1 MITNRTYTVEPWRVR
16 ETALNLD
23 LLAQSESVFALSNG
37 HVGWRGNLDEG
48 EPHGLPGSYLNGVYE
63 LHPLPYAEAGYG
75 YPESGQT
82 VINVT
87 NGKLLRLLVDDEPF
101 DLRYGRLGRHER
113 TLDLRRGVLE
123 RTCEWTSPAGTT
135 VRVRSTRLVSLTQRA
150 IAAVEYEVEP
160 VDTRTR
166 VVIQSELVANESLP
180 SSDGDPRAA
189 QALQSPLEPEEDLAM
204 GSRLRLV
211 HRTRRSG
218 LRVAVAA
225 DHVVDA
231 PGEITTS
238 SESNTDVS
246 RLTITSVLDPG
257 QRLRVQK
264 TVAHGWSGARSRPAM
279 SDQVEAAL
287 AAAAHGGWDGLVAEQ
302 RDYLDDFWARADV
315 EVHGDEE
322 IQQAVR
328 FALFH
333 VLQAG
338 ARAEQRAI
346 PAKGL
351 TGSGYDGHAFWDT
364 EMFVL
369 PLLTY
374 TAPKAVAEALRWRQA
389 TLPAARDRATQ
400 LGLRGAAFPW
410 RTIDGSE
417 GSAYWPAGTAAFHVP
432 PTSRTPR
439 CATRRRPATSTSS
452 ARPPWNSWWRRPG
465 CGARWATTTTTR
477 LPHRRH
483 HRAGRVQR
491 RRRRQHVHQPHGARN
506 LLAAADVCERHPEE
520 ATGLGVDE
528 EESAAWRDAAEAV
541 HIPYNEEIGVHEQHA
556 GFTRHQRWDFANT
569 GADQYPLMLHFPY
582 FDVYRKQVV
591 KQSDLVLAMYTCGSW
606 FDAHCDD
613 DQMAANFAYYEPL
626 TVRDSS
632 LSACCQAVVA
642 AQTGHLRLAYD
653 YATEAALMDLADL
666 EHNTRDGLHIASLA
680 GTWMA
685 LVAGFG
691 GTRRDGD
698 SLRFTPRLPE
708 KFSRLA
714 FRLQFRGRCLQV
726 EIGPDRASYSLL
738 GGPPLTIHHHGSEVR
753 VDGAEPVTLGIS
765 APKWR
770 PTPEQPPHRRPGAP
784 SGRSRATD
792 EPGRLAEFRPAY
804 RWPAG

>member
-1 MITNRTYTVEPWRVR
+1 MITNRTYAVEPWSVR
-16 ETALNLD
+16 ETDLNLD

-37 HVGWRGNLDEG
+37 HIGWRGNLDEG

-75 YPESGQT
+75 YPEAGQT

-101 DLRYGRLGRHER
+101 DLRYGRLGKHER

-123 RTCEWTSPAGTT
+123 RSCEWTSPAGTT
-135 VRVRSTRLVSLTQRA
+135 IRVRSTRLVSLTQRA
-150 IAAVEYEVEP
+150 IAAVQYEVEP
-160 VDTRTR
+160 VDSRTR
-166 VVIQSELVANESLP
+166 VVIQSELVANETLP
-180 SSDGDPRAA
+180 EPDGDPRTAR
-189 QALQSPLEPEEDLAM
+189 ALESPLEPEEHIAI
-204 GSRLRLV
+204 GTRLRMV
-211 HRTRRSG
+211 HRTRRSD

-225 DHVVDA
+225 DHVVDGPEGTA
-231 PGEITTS
+231 YR
-238 SESNTDVS
+238 SESSSDVA
-246 RLTITSVLDPG
+246 RLTITSVLAPG
-257 QRLRVQK
+257 ERLRVQK

-279 SDQVEAAL
+279 GDQVEAAL
-287 AAAAHGGWDGLVAEQ
+287 AAAAHGGWEGLVAEQ
-302 RDYLDDFWARADV
+302 CAYLDDFWARADV

-346 PAKGL
+346 AAKGL

-369 PLLTY
+369 PVLTY
-374 TAPKAVAEALRWRQA
+374 TEPRAVAEALRWRQD
-389 TLPAARDRATQ
+389 TLPAARDRAAQ

-417 GSAYWPAGTAAFHVP
+417 GSAYWPAGTAAFHVAADIAHAAVRY
-432 PTSRTPR
+432 TA
-439 CATRRRPATSTSS
+439 ATGDTAFERDTALELLVETARLWRSLGHHDHHGVFHIDGVTGPDEYS
-452 ARPPWNSWWRRPG
+452 AITDDNTYTNLM
-465 CGARWATTTTTR
+465 ARS
-477 LPHRRH
+477 
-483 HRAGRVQR
+483 
-491 RRRRQHVHQPHGARN
+491 N
-506 LLAAADVCERHPEE
+506 LLAAADVCERHPDE
-520 ATGLGVDE
+520 AVKLGVDD
-528 EESAAWRDAAEAV
+528 EESAAWRDAAESV
-541 HIPYNEEIGVHEQHA
+541 HIPYNEELGVHEQHS
-556 GFTRHQRWDFANT
+556 GFTRHQRWDFART
-569 GADQYPLMLHFPY
+569 AADQYPLMLHFPY
-582 FDVYRKQVV
+582 FDLYRKQVI

-606 FDAHCDD
+606 FDAHCDE
-613 DQMAANFAYYEPL
+613 DQIARNFAYYEPL

-653 YATEAALMDLADL
+653 YAAEAALMDLADL

-691 GTRRDGD
+691 GTRRDGE
-698 SLRFTPRLPE
+698 SLSFTPRLPE

-714 FRLQFRGRCLQV
+714 FRLQFRGRCLRV
-726 EIGPDRASYSLL
+726 EIDADKATYTLLL
-738 GGPPLTIHHHGSEVR
+738 GEPLTIHHHGTALPVNG
-753 VDGAEPVTLGIS
+753 DGPVTRAIP
-765 APKWR
+765 APKRR
-770 PTPEQPPHRRPGAP
+770 PTPEQPPHRRPND
-784 SGRSRATD
+784 R
-792 EPGRLAEFRPAY
+792 
-804 RWPAG
+804 

>member
-1 MITNRTYTVEPWRVR
+1 MITNRTYAVEPWSVR
-16 ETALNLD
+16 ETELNLD

-48 EPHGLPGSYLNGVYE
+48 EPHGLPGTYLNGVHE

-82 VINVT
+82 VIDVT

-101 DLRYGRLGRHER
+101 DLRYGRLVHHER
-113 TLDLRRGVLE
+113 NLDLRRGVLE
-123 RTCEWTSPAGTT
+123 RVCEWISPAGST

-150 IAAVEYEVEP
+150 IAAVDYEVEA
-160 VDTRTR
+160 VDGRTR

-180 SSDGDPRAA
+180 DPNGDPRAA
-189 QALQSPLEPEEDLAM
+189 KALKSPLEPEEHQALGA
-204 GSRLRLV
+204 RLRLV

-225 DHVVDA
+225 DHEVDGPESTA
-231 PGEITTS
+231 TS
-238 SESNTDVS
+238 SESNVDVA
-246 RLTITSVLDPG
+246 RLTVTSVLEAG
-257 QRLRVQK
+257 QRLRVRK
-264 TVAHGWSGARSRPAM
+264 TVAHGWSGARSLPAM
-279 SDQVEAAL
+279 GDQVEAAL
-287 AAAAHGGWDGLVAEQ
+287 AAAGHGGWDGLVAEQ
-302 RDYLDDFWARADV
+302 KAYLDDFWARADV

-328 FALFH
+328 FGLFH

-346 PAKGL
+346 PSKGL

-369 PLLTY
+369 PVLTY
-374 TAPKAVAEALRWRQA
+374 TEPKAVAEALRWRQD
-389 TLPAARDRATQ
+389 TLPAARDRAAQ

-417 GSAYWPAGTAAFHVP
+417 GSAYWPAGTAAFHVGADIAHAAV
-432 PTSRTPR
+432 RYAA
-439 CATRRRPATSTSS
+439 ATGDTRFERDTGLELLVET
-452 ARPPWNSWWRRPG
+452 ARLWRSLG
-465 CGARWATTTTTR
+465 
-477 LPHRRH
+477 H
-483 HRAGRVQR
+483 HD
-491 RRRRQHVHQPHGARN
+491 PHGVFHIDGVTGPDEYSAVADDNLYTNLMARSN
-506 LLAAADVCERHPEE
+506 LLAAADVCERYPEE
-520 ATGLGVDE
+520 AAGLGVDE
-528 EESAAWRDAAEAV
+528 EESATWRDAADSV
-541 HIPYNEEIGVHEQHA
+541 HIPYNEELGVHEQHA
-556 GFTRHQRWDFANT
+556 GFTRHQRWDFART

-582 FDVYRKQVV
+582 FDLYRKQVI
-591 KQSDLVLAMYTCGSW
+591 KQADLVLAMYTCGTW
-606 FDAHCDD
+606 FDAHCDEE
-613 DQMAANFAYYEPL
+613 QIARNFAYYEPL

-653 YATEAALMDLADL
+653 YASEAALMDLADL

-698 SLRFTPRLPE
+698 TLRFAPRLPE
-708 KFSRLA
+708 KLSGLA
-714 FRLQFRGRCLQV
+714 FRLQFRGRCLRV
-726 EIGPDRASYSLL
+726 EISGGKATYTLL
-738 GGPPLTIHHHGSEVR
+738 SGPPLEIGHHGTRFTLDGDGPVGR
-753 VDGAEPVTLGIS
+753 VIPDLP
-765 APKWR
+765 PR
-770 PTPEQPPHRRPGAP
+770 PEPEQPPHRRPHAH
-784 SGRSRATD
+784 
-792 EPGRLAEFRPAY
+792 
-804 RWPAG
+804 

>member
-1 MITNRTYTVEPWRVR
+1 MITNRTYAVEPWSVR

-37 HVGWRGNLDEG
+37 HIGWRGNLDEG
-48 EPHGLPGSYLNGVYE
+48 EPHGLPGSYLNGVHE

-101 DLRYGRLGRHER
+101 DLRYGRLGKHER

-123 RTCEWTSPAGTT
+123 RICEWTSPAGTT
-135 VRVRSTRLVSLTQRA
+135 IRVRSTRLVSLTQRA

-160 VDTRTR
+160 LDSRTR
-166 VVIQSELVANESLP
+166 VVIQSELVTNESLP
-180 SSDGDPRAA
+180 GPDGDPRTAK
-189 QALQSPLEPEEDLAM
+189 ALRSPLEPEEDLAI

-225 DHVVDA
+225 DHVVDTS
-231 PGEITTS
+231 GEITTS
-238 SESNTDVS
+238 SESNTDVA
-246 RLTITSVLDPG
+246 RLTITSVLEPG

-287 AAAAHGGWDGLVAEQ
+287 AAAAHSGWDGLVAEQ
-302 RDYLDDFWARADV
+302 RAYLDDFWARADV

-369 PLLTY
+369 PVLTY
-374 TAPKAVAEALRWRQA
+374 TEPRAVAEALRWRRD
-389 TLPAARDRATQ
+389 TLPAARDRAAQ

-417 GSAYWPAGTAAFHVP
+417 GSAYWPAGTAAFHVAADIAHAAVRY
-432 PTSRTPR
+432 TA
-439 CATRRRPATSTSS
+439 ATGDTDFERDTALELLVETARLWRSLGHHDHHGVFHIDGVTGPDEYS
-452 ARPPWNSWWRRPG
+452 AIAYDNTYTNLM
-465 CGARWATTTTTR
+465 ARS
-477 LPHRRH
+477 
-483 HRAGRVQR
+483 
-491 RRRRQHVHQPHGARN
+491 N
-506 LLAAADVCERHPEE
+506 LLAAADVCERHPDE
-520 ATGLGVDE
+520 AARLGVDD
-528 EESAAWRDAAEAV
+528 EESAAWRDAAESV
-541 HIPYNEEIGVHEQHA
+541 HIPYNDELGVHEQHS
-556 GFTRHQRWDFANT
+556 GFTRHQRWDFART
-569 GADQYPLMLHFPY
+569 AADQYPLMLHFPY
-582 FDVYRKQVV
+582 FDLYRKQVI

-606 FDAHCDD
+606 FDAHCDE
-613 DQMAANFAYYEPL
+613 DQIARNFAYYEPL

-653 YATEAALMDLADL
+653 YAAEAALMDLADL

-714 FRLQFRGRCLQV
+714 FRLQFRGRCLRV
-726 EIGPDRASYSLL
+726 EIGADRATYTLL
-738 GGPPLTIHHHGSEVR
+738 SGSPLTIHHHGNPLTVN
-753 VDGAEPVTLGIS
+753 GNGPVTRPVP
-765 APKWR
+765 APERR
-770 PTPEQPPHRRPGAP
+770 PTPEQPPHRRPNA
-784 SGRSRATD
+784 R
-792 EPGRLAEFRPAY
+792 
-804 RWPAG
+804 